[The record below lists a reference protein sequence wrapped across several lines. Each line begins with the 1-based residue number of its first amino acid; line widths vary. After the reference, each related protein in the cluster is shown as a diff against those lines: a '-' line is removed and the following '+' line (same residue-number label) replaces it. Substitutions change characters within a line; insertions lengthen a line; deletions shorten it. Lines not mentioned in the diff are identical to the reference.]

1 MRITGFSK
9 KVQKKLSGKT
19 SKKEMNC
26 DNNANE
32 VIDKR

>member
-9 KVQKKLSGKT
+9 EVQTKLSGKT
-19 SKKEMNC
+19 SKKETTC